1 VQIRRCATGIEVAAP
16 AKVNL
21 FFEVLNRRD
30 DGYHEI
36 ETLMAPIGLYDTLI
50 LEDQPAGDV
59 AMTARWAIGNR
70 KQRGGEAQRQAQ
82 SLIDEAET
90 IPTGD
95 KNHAVRAVRTLA
107 EAAGVGRGA
116 KLRLIKRIPMAAGLG
131 GGSSDAAAALMAA
144 NLAWRLNWSIER
156 LAEIAAKVGSDV
168 PFFLY
173 GGAAICRGRGEKIE
187 LVDGIGGLHLVVA
200 KPPIGLSTPAVYK
213 ACRPGDPPASVNP
226 VIQSL
231 RKGEWNR
238 IGPRLHNRLLE
249 PASKLSDWIDRT
261 MVRLADEDFPAV
273 GMSGSGSSCIGI
285 CRSALQARRI
295 ASRLR
300 QARPEM
306 GSVWAARSL

>member
-1 VQIRRCATGIEVAAP
+1 MLPV
-16 AKVNL
+16 
-21 FFEVLNRRD
+21 
-30 DGYHEI
+30 
-36 ETLMAPIGLYDTLI
+36 GLYDTLI

-59 AMTARWAIGNR
+59 VMAARWAIGNR

-95 KNHAVRAVRTLA
+95 ENHAVRAVRLLA
-107 EAAGVGRGA
+107 EASGIARGA

-144 NLAWRLNWSIER
+144 NLAWRLNWSIAQ
-156 LAEIAAKVGSDV
+156 LAEIATKVGSDV

-173 GGAAICRGRGEKIE
+173 DGAAVCRGRGEQIE
-187 LVDGIGGLHLVVA
+187 LVDGIGELHLVVV
-200 KPPIGLSTPAVYK
+200 KPPVGLSTPAVYR
-213 ACRPGDPPASVNP
+213 ACRPGEPAASVNP

-261 MVRLADEDFPAV
+261 MARLAREDFPAV

-300 QARPEM
+300 QMRPEM
-306 GSVWAARSL
+306 GSVWAVRSL